1 MINLTDQHRPIV
13 QILEAKGDIKAAI
26 PVLQKGAILDPESR
40 AIQQVQ
46 LICTLSYV
54 LLASSKLI
62 RIVLFPFGWQQLLSK
77 CIMKSRREARNEKD
91 MYQKMLGQTQK
102 MEGTEKHSKHSD
114 AQDAP
119 KV

>member
-1 MINLTDQHRPIV
+1 MINLTDQPIL

-46 LICTLSYV
+46 LICTLLYGLV
-54 LLASSKLI
+54 ASSKLI
-62 RIVLFPFGWQQLLSK
+62 RIVLFSFGWQQLLSK

-102 MEGTEKHSKHSD
+102 MEGKEKHSKHSD